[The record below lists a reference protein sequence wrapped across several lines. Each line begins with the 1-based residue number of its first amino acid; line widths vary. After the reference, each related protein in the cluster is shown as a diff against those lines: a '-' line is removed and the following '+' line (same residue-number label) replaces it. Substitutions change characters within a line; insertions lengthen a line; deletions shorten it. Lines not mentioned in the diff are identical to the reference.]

1 MNVDV
6 KKTKDEHNANR
17 RLKYASRDPQ
27 VAKQARLQRKKE
39 IVNCMPPEIL
49 ILQNKGF

>member
-17 RLKYASRDPQ
+17 RLKYASPDPQ
-27 VAKQARLQRKKE
+27 VAKQARLQRNERDRK
-39 IVNCMPPEIL
+39 VYATRDPYM
-49 ILQNKGF
+49 QNKCF